1 MREVALFRERGAL
14 IDTEAV
20 LLVRDDER
28 EGRELHAV
36 TDECVRA
43 DGKLNLAG
51 FESLNG
57 FAFCFGA
64 HAARDEHRFDAAGG
78 EEIGEGLVV
87 LRRQNFRRSHER
99 RLKSVL
105 NDRVAQRRRHGC
117 FTAADIALNE
127 AVHRVRALHVADAV
141 LHGTLLCAGHREGE
155 QGGKLFCIILFERIR
170 IFAHT
175 CAADFRHAELQ
186 DEQFLEHESSARRGK
201 RFGRIR
207 KVDRFERV
215 FEAAQRVFQAKR
227 IGQRVFDGLGEQ
239 AQGFFYRVCDDAR
252 GEAARLRVNRHHV
265 LHAAFGN
272 ELRGGHF
279 AAHERARHLAAKR
292 VDRALRE
299 QTCNVAVIEKG
310 QLHVVFAVRD
320 GRLVKR
326 HAAADTLLDRTAQ
339 HCAFYDIHFV

>member
-1 MREVALFRERGAL
+1 M
-14 IDTEAV
+14 

-36 TDECVRA
+36 ADERVRA
-43 DGKLNLAG
+43 DGELNFAG
-51 FESLNG
+51 FEALGG
-57 FAFCFGA
+57 FALRFGA

-78 EEIGEGLVV
+78 EKVGEGLIM
-87 LRRQNFRRSHER
+87 LRCQNFRGGHER
-99 RLKSVL
+99 RLKAVAD
-105 NDRVAQRRRHGC
+105 DRVAQRRRHGC
-117 FTAADIALNE
+117 FAAADIALNE

-141 LHGTLLCAGHREGE
+141 LHRALLCAGHREGK
-155 QGGKLFCIILFERIR
+155 QGGELFGVILFERIR
-170 IFAHT
+170 VFAH
-175 CAADFRHAELQ
+175 AGAFDFRHAELQ

-215 FEAAQRVFQAKR
+215 FKAAQRVFQAKR

-265 LHAAFGN
+265 LHAAFGD

-279 AAHERARHLAAKR
+279 AARERAGDFAAER
-292 VDRALRE
+292 VDCALRE
-299 QTCNVAVIEKG
+299 QTCNVAVIEKC